1 MKYLSVTKSLWALI
15 NNEDD
20 FKLFICLK
28 SQVSKNERFPHS
40 LNEHFHFQFLFR
52 NMVQNFL
59 VLAGKE
65 EAATKIYCWIF
76 LRTMVAWLFSWHFTF
91 SYIWIIKVSQCD
103 QGSGIR
109 QNIHNTELNVY
120 VFTKNYLCFPQTKPP
135 WYGKCLCVHHHFSS
149 ATHNPGG
156 LRNSPP
162 LATSQPWACPLKL
175 GALHPVCFSIVHCRP
190 PPLNCSFH
198 TAPHI
203 RRILRGLWVLYHT
216 NISTRTWVTHIPVF
230 CSGVTGPLHGKLQPE
245 SWFKE
250 PHGYPRAI
258 LMPPFSLSHSI
269 CSVIIL
275 CISFPVLFS
284 LPHG

>member
-76 LRTMVAWLFSWHFTF
+76 LGTMVAWLFTWHFKF

-120 VFTKNYLCFPQTKPP
+120 VLPRTVFAFPKPNH
-135 WYGKCLCVHHHFSS
+135 LDMENVCVSITTFLQLLITLVGSETAHLWLPANPEHALSS
-149 ATHNPGG
+149 WGHCILSAF
-156 LRNSPP
+156 P
-162 LATSQPWACPLKL
+162 L
-175 GALHPVCFSIVHCRP
+175 SIAP
-190 PPLNCSFH
+190 PP
-198 TAPHI
+198 
-203 RRILRGLWVLYHT
+203 
-216 NISTRTWVTHIPVF
+216 
-230 CSGVTGPLHGKLQPE
+230 
-245 SWFKE
+245 
-250 PHGYPRAI
+250 
-258 LMPPFSLSHSI
+258 
-269 CSVIIL
+269 
-275 CISFPVLFS
+275 
-284 LPHG
+284 